1 MAREP
6 MIIRARVRAR
16 LLGIPLLALDA
27 HITAASVGAPVTSD
41 SAPVTSDS
49 APVLAIAVSRPAPPS
64 APPVRADLVPGD
76 PGSSL
81 AHARQLVEQGARV
94 LDQGRHWR

>member
-1 MAREP
+1 MTREP

-16 LLGIPLLALDA
+16 LLGIPLLTLDA
-27 HITAASVGAPVTSD
+27 HITAASDG
-41 SAPVTSDS
+41 
-49 APVLAIAVSRPAPPS
+49 APVLAVPVSRPVL
-64 APPVRADLVPGD
+64 PPVPPATPARLVSADLVPGD

-94 LDQGRHWR
+94 LEQRRHQR

>member
-16 LLGIPLLALDA
+16 LLGIPLLTLDA
-27 HITAASVGAPVTSD
+27 HVTAASAG
-41 SAPVTSDS
+41 
-49 APVLAIAVSRPAPPS
+49 APVLAIPASRPVPPVPPVLL
-64 APPVRADLVPGD
+64 APPVCAELVPGD

-94 LDQGRHWR
+94 LEQGRRRP

>member
-41 SAPVTSDS
+41 G
-49 APVLAIAVSRPAPPS
+49 APVLAIAVSRPALPS

-81 AHARQLVEQGARV
+81 ARARQLVEQGARV
-94 LDQGRHWR
+94 LDQGRHRR

>member
-1 MAREP
+1 MREP

-41 SAPVTSDS
+41 G
-49 APVLAIAVSRPAPPS
+49 APVLAIPVSRPVLPPPS
-64 APPVRADLVPGD
+64 LACADLVPGD
-76 PGSSL
+76 PGASL

-94 LDQGRHWR
+94 LEQGRRRR

>member
-16 LLGIPLLALDA
+16 LLGIPLLTLDA
-27 HITAASVGAPVTSD
+27 HITAASDGAPATSD
-41 SAPVTSDS
+41 GAS
-49 APVLAIAVSRPAPPS
+49 VLAIAVSRPALPS
-64 APPVRADLVPGD
+64 APPVCADLVPGD

-81 AHARQLVEQGARV
+81 AQARQLVEQGARV
-94 LDQGRHWR
+94 LDQGRHRR

>member
-16 LLGIPLLALDA
+16 LLGIPLLTLDA
-27 HITAASVGAPVTSD
+27 QVTAASAG
-41 SAPVTSDS
+41 
-49 APVLAIAVSRPAPPS
+49 APVLAIPASRPVPPVPPAPP
-64 APPVRADLVPGD
+64 ACAELVPGD

-94 LDQGRHWR
+94 LEQGRRRP